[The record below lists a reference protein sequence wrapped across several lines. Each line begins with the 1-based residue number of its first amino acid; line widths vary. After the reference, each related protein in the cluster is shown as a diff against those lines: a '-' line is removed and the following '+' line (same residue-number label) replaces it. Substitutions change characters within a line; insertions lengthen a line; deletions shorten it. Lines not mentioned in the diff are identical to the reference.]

1 MSFKTPRLQLRP
13 LEMQCHTGF
22 EGVLASSILIR
33 IGRRQADAYGV
44 EHQVIH
50 RDRDCWEA
58 APSQGTLSTAH
69 SHQKLGER
77 SEQIFPE
84 SFQKE
89 LILGTP

>member
-1 MSFKTPRLQLRP
+1 M
-13 LEMQCHTGF
+13 
-22 EGVLASSILIR
+22 
-33 IGRRQADAYGV
+33 YGV

-58 APSQGTLSTAH
+58 DTSQGMLSTAH
-69 SHQKLGER
+69 NHQKLGER
-77 SEQIFPE
+77 SEQIFLE